1 MPYELW
7 ECQYFVAATD
17 SLNSIVAADVD
28 DAVSLISPEKYF
40 ANYSWAGSYCRGY
53 AKRNKLIE
61 KGIRNEI
68 MYYILCIMYC
78 ILCVIMMLSYML
90 LVF

>member
-17 SLNSIVAADVD
+17 SLNSIVAADVY

-40 ANYSWAGSYCRGY
+40 AYCKLQMSCDMCSYCREY

-78 ILCVIMMLSYML
+78 ILCVIMMLS
-90 LVF
+90 